1 MKKFVMLCV
10 VCSLLLSLCA
20 CGQSTSGQADSAE
33 QLTWQEQYDLGLRYL
48 EDGNYE
54 EAIIAFTAA
63 IEIDPKRAE
72 NYVARGDAYVGYA
85 QTLAEGGTLSGDAL
99 EAYENAAKDY
109 RTAIRRDKTDVS
121 VYRKAAEVY
130 IILGDTDS
138 ARDVIEKGLRNT
150 EDESLRDLLDELTG
164 VVAAEDLTEGS
175 AEWQALE
182 AFLWRFNECYGDY
195 DCETATVPDSFSS
208 LNALEKMLVG
218 TDGSCYCYNDK
229 LYPGERMEWYPPFD
243 PNLMERLG
251 PDGPDRR
258 VNAARLDWIL
268 EHIFNCSPE
277 DIASMKEPIV
287 AGQSESIYY
296 LDGYYYFWVG
306 GLGDPFI
313 DISITKIEPVGMRYY
328 VEYYFY
334 DISDDTH
341 PPESFHSAMVS
352 LKEIDGEKYWS
363 LYYNRYN
370 QVTDGGG
377 TPPASNPPEEN
388 YTSNPSIEAYFGEW
402 AGIGVDVELHIEGLD
417 ADRVSGWV
425 TFPRI
430 TGFGFIGTVDL
441 NGRIAL
447 YDETDGMYYGEL
459 VLVGD
464 QITMTLNDSFADL
477 SGGTQYVF
485 H

>member
-33 QLTWQEQYDLGLRYL
+33 QLTWQEQYDLGVRYL
-48 EDGNYE
+48 SDGNYE

-63 IEIDPKRAE
+63 IEIDPKRSE

-208 LNALEKMLVG
+208 LNILERMLVG
-218 TDGSCYCYNDK
+218 DDFARYCYDDT
-229 LYPGERMEWYPPFD
+229 LYPGEMMEEVYASD
-243 PNLMERLG
+243 PLG
-251 PDGPDRR
+251 KFYSDGPYTKI
-258 VNAARLDWIL
+258 NATRLDWIL

-277 DIASMKEPIV
+277 DIASMKEPIT
-287 AGQSESIYY
+287 AGQNENVYY
-296 LDGYYYFWVG
+296 LDGYYYFFTG
-306 GLGDPFI
+306 GMGHSPTGM
-313 DISITKIEPVGMRYY
+313 SITKIEPVGMRYY

-334 DISDDTH
+334 DDWNEFSPTT
-341 PPESFHSAMVS
+341 FHRAIVS
-352 LKEIDGEKYWS
+352 LKEIDGKTYWS
-363 LYYNRYN
+363 LYYNGDQERDED
-370 QVTDGGG
+370 QQLTED
-377 TPPASNPPEEN
+377 
-388 YTSNPSIEAYFGEW
+388 EAYKIAYDYWNWTWGISEGTDEIYMRGTYPDSDGTDYYCFELGWFADAYRDEGEW
-402 AGIGVDVELHIEGLD
+402 AHFMSEDIIYIN
-417 ADRVSGWV
+417 SK
-425 TFPRI
+425 
-430 TGFGFIGTVDL
+430 TGKIVRD
-441 NGRIAL
+441 I
-447 YDETDGMYYGEL
+447 
-459 VLVGD
+459 
-464 QITMTLNDSFADL
+464 
-477 SGGTQYVF
+477 
-485 H
+485 